1 MKESGGGD
9 EYKYDIFDTF
19 TCVNATMYPTQ
30 HNNKGN
36 KRETSR
42 NLKSG
47 FYACL
52 HTSKE

>member
-30 HNNKGN
+30 HKESKKWLLCLSSYFKGVAN
-36 KRETSR
+36 SH
-42 NLKSG
+42 N
-47 FYACL
+47 
-52 HTSKE
+52 